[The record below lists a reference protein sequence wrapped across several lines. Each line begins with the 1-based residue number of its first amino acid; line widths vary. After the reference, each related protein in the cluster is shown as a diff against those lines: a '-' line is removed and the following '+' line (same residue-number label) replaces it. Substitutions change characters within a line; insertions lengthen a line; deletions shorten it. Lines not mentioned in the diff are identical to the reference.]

1 MELFATYVHRFQI
14 GDDDLVTQI
23 IDHIYEQR
31 RISEAQV
38 LEGSCNNISGSYSV
52 RGHGSFHSK
61 DDLAQLDTDWSK
73 KLRALLYQVSC
84 DYWYHFTNATYS
96 PVPDIDNVSIQC
108 WGVIL
113 NKGAISQAHSHP
125 CCKLAG
131 TMWLQV
137 PERIGNKGDGGQFH
151 DEGTFCVVD
160 PRPAAHM
167 DIAVGGEVCR
177 IVPHEKKG
185 VVFPNWL
192 QHYVNP
198 HYGDEDR
205 ISIAWNT
212 EWNLDWW
219 EKQNGEKDLR
229 PNNT

>member
-1 MELFATYVHRFQI
+1 
-14 GDDDLVTQI
+14 
-23 IDHIYEQR
+23 
-31 RISEAQV
+31 
-38 LEGSCNNISGSYSV
+38 
-52 RGHGSFHSK
+52 
-61 DDLAQLDTDWSK
+61 
-73 KLRALLYQVSC
+73 
-84 DYWYHFTNATYS
+84 
-96 PVPDIDNVSIQC
+96 
-108 WGVIL
+108 
-113 NKGAISQAHSHP
+113 
-125 CCKLAG
+125 
-131 TMWLQV
+131 MWLQV

-219 EKQNGEKDLR
+219 EKQNDEKDLR
-229 PNNT
+229 PNNI

>member
-229 PNNT
+229 PNNI

>member
-61 DDLAQLDTDWSK
+61 DDLAQLDTDWSR

-229 PNNT
+229 PNNI